1 MIPLLVIGSSLVT
14 NGWAQ
19 RTGVVKRTPP
29 VVMTMRSEAVGT
41 LSVSLTSAPDGV
53 PLSGTSTQ
61 RTLNFG
67 TVSYNMASA
76 GPNVRVI
83 RRASGFAV
91 ATRFGLTL
99 QDPSAHVASATV
111 MASLAVPE
119 AHFSFRL
126 DGIPL
131 EMTPQIIWSQ
141 EKVGVTSQHLLE
153 IDVPNSVTESDSHLQ
168 NAILIQVIAN

>member
-1 MIPLLVIGSSLVT
+1 MT

-19 RTGVVKRTPP
+19 HRGVPKRTPP

-53 PLSGTSTQ
+53 PLSGTSSQ
-61 RTLNFG
+61 RTLSFG

-111 MASLAVPE
+111 MASMAAPE

-131 EMTPQIIWSQ
+131 ETTPQIIWSQ

-153 IDVPNSVTESDSHLQ
+153 IEIPNSITESDSHLQ

>member
-1 MIPLLVIGSSLVT
+1 MT

-19 RTGVVKRTPP
+19 RKSVVKRTPA

-41 LSVSLTSAPDGV
+41 LSVSLASAPDGV
-53 PLSGTSTQ
+53 PLNGTSSQ

-67 TVSYNMASA
+67 AVSYNMASA

-83 RRASGFAV
+83 RRPSGFAV
-91 ATRFGLTL
+91 TTRFGLTL

-111 MASLAVPE
+111 MASIAVPE
-119 AHFSFRL
+119 THFSLRL

-131 EMTPQIIWSQ
+131 ETTPQIIWSQ

-153 IDVPNSVTESDSHLQ
+153 IEVPNSVTESDSHLQ
-168 NAILIQVIAN
+168 NTILLQVIAN